1 MSTEISTAT
10 KPSTSIVIVT
20 PEMALRWLEKNTNNR
35 PVARIVVER
44 YKRDML
50 AGLWQFT
57 NAGVAF
63 DVNGDLI
70 DGQHRLLA
78 ISELPAGNGI
88 ALNVTRG
95 LAPEARFFIDQGR
108 KRTSGQQLAMAGNR
122 NYNHTASGVRLHLIW
137 KTGILFRDTKQAQLI
152 TSPQIQEW
160 VQANADLVELANQS
174 QRDLVKSDANPSVA
188 RAAFFAFAAIDP
200 MDAALFFSKLHSGA
214 GLDEGDPILALS
226 QRLATDRR
234 NKRRRTEREQ
244 LGMVIAIWNAWRAG
258 RKLKTVP
265 IRAWTAATFP
275 EPK

>member
-1 MSTEISTAT
+1 MTVETSIAT
-10 KPSTSIVIVT
+10 KPSTSIIIVT
-20 PEMALRWLEKNTNNR
+20 PEMALRWLQKNTNNR
-35 PVARIVVER
+35 PVSRITVER

-78 ISELPAGNGI
+78 ISELPIGNGI

-122 NYNHTASGVRLHLIW
+122 NYNHTASGVRLFLIW
-137 KTGILFRDTKQAQLI
+137 QTGILFRDTKQAQLI
-152 TSPQIQEW
+152 TSPQIQDW
-160 VQANADLVELANQS
+160 VKSNEALVELANQS
-174 QRDLVKSDANPSVA
+174 QRDLVKSDASPSVA
-188 RAAFFAFAAIDP
+188 RAAFFAFASIDP
-200 MDAALFFSKLHSGA
+200 CDAALFFSKLHSGA
-214 GLDEGDPILALS
+214 GLNEGDPILALS
-226 QRLATDRR
+226 QRLAMDRR
-234 NKRRRTEREQ
+234 NARRRTEREQ
-244 LGMVIAIWNAWRAG
+244 LGMLVVIWNAWRMG
-258 RKLKTVP
+258 RKLKSVP
-265 IRAWTAATFP
+265 VRAWTATTFP